1 MLQSWEKKGNA
12 EINVP
17 KKLCCNPNPLWNQ
30 NVTEDYNSHVS
41 AVRVGRENEGSWSSS
56 CSLKLFACTRH
67 GRGNKDSQ
75 TQTQTHERAHTYTHK
90 SQNFGNFLKPNFWAI
105 SEQKKDR
112 EKTGQK
118 IRVLLLL
125 LLLLLLTTLTV
136 NLVSK
141 RRRDSSTEPK
151 PTSID
156 LKSVSDSAL

>member
-56 CSLKLFACTRH
+56 CSLKLYACTRH

-125 LLLLLLTTLTV
+125 LLLTTLTV